1 MTMNAMEIK
10 KLHELLRELLEFL
23 RKHRGKQNINFFT
36 DTILDMMDILEY
48 MCQNPDSD
56 EYVSLLRRKYKSM
69 FFPREGLSDFYV
81 MDSDSHRMREYN
93 TQLSDLLKEIHQ
105 TELLKDS

>member
-1 MTMNAMEIK
+1 MNTMEIK
-10 KLHELLRELLEFL
+10 RLHELLKDLLEFL
-23 RKHRGKQNINFFT
+23 RKHRGRQNINFFT

-69 FFPREGLSDFYV
+69 FFPRRGSF
-81 MDSDSHRMREYN
+81 
-93 TQLSDLLKEIHQ
+93 
-105 TELLKDS
+105 